1 MAPDLL
7 PSIDVDAA
15 ASAPADTV
23 LLDVREYEEWMSGH
37 APNAVHIAMSELA
50 DRIGELDRTRRTICI
65 CRSGNRSACHCLA
78 ARARLRR
85 AQHDRRH
92 VRMVQLRAPDGQS
105 RRQPRRGDL
114 SVSCAL
120 LASPLGLLIGISLGA
135 LGGGGSIL
143 AVPALVYAAGQSP
156 KQATT
161 TSLVLVALTA
171 LIGIALTGA
180 GRVRFV
186 AGTIF
191 GLAGIGGSLL
201 GSHWNKAADPDV
213 LLLALSGLML
223 VAAYAMWRRASKATT
238 PSPSAGNPS
247 DDTHHDTPG
256 TEPGAGDAAVTARHI
271 DPGTIVKVVVAGT
284 VVGLLTGFFGVGG
297 GFVIVPALVLALGF
311 TMAEAVGTSLLVIT
325 INSVVALST
334 RLQAGSIEWGTVIP
348 FTIASMIG
356 VVIGSRLASTRDS
369 SSLQRW
375 FVGLLVVVAVYTAV
389 RSALALS

>member
-1 MAPDLL
+1 M
-7 PSIDVDAA
+7 
-15 ASAPADTV
+15 
-23 LLDVREYEEWMSGH
+23 R
-37 APNAVHIAMSELA
+37 
-50 DRIGELDRTRRTICI
+50 
-65 CRSGNRSACHCLA
+65 
-78 ARARLRR
+78 
-85 AQHDRRH
+85 
-92 VRMVQLRAPDGQS
+92 
-105 RRQPRRGDL
+105 
-114 SVSCAL
+114 AL

-171 LIGIALTGA
+171 LIGIAPHWRA

-213 LLLALSGLML
+213 LLLAFSGLML

-238 PSPSAGNPS
+238 PSTSAGNPS
-247 DDTHHDTPG
+247 DDTPDDTPG
-256 TEPGAGDAAVTARHI
+256 TAPGAGGTAVTARHI

-375 FVGLLVVVAVYTAV
+375 FVGLLVVVAGYTAV